1 MDDNVFLF
9 SLRGHEKIAYISSN
23 KKFMEMSAGHLLMI
37 LQDIKGMA
45 LDPKLISAAGELV
58 QPADYFNGLDWGG
71 EILPRE
77 IVSFL
82 RVAQDHRTRGW
93 DGISAKAGRYDQH
106 SRYVLLIALEGSGRM
121 GLEAQPRQINEG
133 DVHLLFPHQI
143 HYYTDLPETFSW
155 LYITFELEGP
165 ARQILDLWRN
175 GGRKL
180 KKPAEAHLCE
190 FLNQYQKGASLKASI
205 ALGKVFEGME
215 DALPSDQDEVGD
227 ADLISQIK
235 KYVMEN
241 LEGELGMPALADAIG
256 VSESY
261 LRAIFREG
269 TGVSLG
275 NFVRSVRLV
284 QATYLL
290 KEGCLD
296 LGEIA
301 EQTGFGSL
309 TSFTRAFRRMY
320 DMTPSSYRKRNSVE
334 V

>member
-1 MDDNVFLF
+1 
-9 SLRGHEKIAYISSN
+9 
-23 KKFMEMSAGHLLMI
+23 MSAGFSITMLQTLLTMS
-37 LQDIKGMA
+37 QTKQ
-45 LDPKLISAAGELV
+45 LIAAAQTLE
-58 QPADYFNGLDWGG
+58 QPADYFSGLDWGG

-82 RVAQDHRTRGW
+82 RVAQDHRTSGW

-106 SRYVLLIALEGSGRM
+106 SRYVLLVALEGAGRM
-121 GLEAQPRQINEG
+121 GVETSPRQVREG
-133 DVHLLFPHQI
+133 DAHLLFPHQI
-143 HYYTDLPETFSW
+143 HYYIDLPENFSW

-165 ARQILDLWRN
+165 ARQILELWKN

-180 KKPAEAHLCE
+180 NAKAESLLGD
-190 FLNQYQKGASLKASI
+190 FLAQYQKGDGLGASI

-215 DALPSDQDEVGD
+215 SATASDHDAEPD
-227 ADLISQIK
+227 ADLVAEIK
-235 KYVMEN
+235 KHVMAN
-241 LEGELGMPALADAIG
+241 LEGDLAMPALAEAMG

-261 LRAIFREG
+261 LRAVFRDG
-269 TGVSLG
+269 AGVSLG

-284 QATYLL
+284 RATYLL
-290 KEGCLD
+290 EEGKSD

-301 EQTGFGSL
+301 ERTGFGSL

-320 DMTPSSYRKRNSVE
+320 DMTPSSYRKRSRVG

>member
-1 MDDNVFLF
+1 L
-9 SLRGHEKIAYISSN
+9 
-23 KKFMEMSAGHLLMI
+23 SAGVSMVI
-37 LQDIKGMA
+37 LQDYTEMA
-45 LDPKLISAAGELV
+45 LDPKLIAAAGELA
-58 QPADYFNGLDWGG
+58 QPTDYFNGLDWSG

-82 RVAQDHRTRGW
+82 RVAQDHRTSGW

-106 SRYVLLIALEGSGRM
+106 SRYVLLVALEGSGRM
-121 GLEAQPRQINEG
+121 GVETSPRQINEG

-143 HYYTDLPETFSW
+143 HYYIDLPETFSW

-165 ARQILDLWRN
+165 ARQILELWRN
-175 GGRKL
+175 RGRKL
-180 KKPAEAHLCE
+180 EPKAEALLLK
-190 FLNQYQKGASLKASI
+190 FLTQYQKGDSLAASM
-205 ALGKVFEGME
+205 ALGKVFEQME
-215 DALPSDQDEVGD
+215 VALPSDQEAEED
-227 ADLISQIK
+227 ADLIAQIK

-241 LEGELGMPALADAIG
+241 LEGDLGMPALADVLG

-269 TGVSLG
+269 AGVSLG

-290 KEGCLD
+290 EEASLD
-296 LGEIA
+296 LGKIA
-301 EQTGFGSL
+301 VRTGFSSL

-320 DMTPSSYRKRNSVE
+320 DMTPSSYRKRARVG